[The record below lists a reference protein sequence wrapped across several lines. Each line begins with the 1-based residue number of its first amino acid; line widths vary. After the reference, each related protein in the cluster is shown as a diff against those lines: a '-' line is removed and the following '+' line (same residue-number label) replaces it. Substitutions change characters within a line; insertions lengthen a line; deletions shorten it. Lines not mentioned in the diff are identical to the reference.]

1 MDPIGLVR
9 EVGRF
14 SSSLNVEPYN
24 DNHVRAGVGQIN
36 RLFAEAA
43 IASKLHE
50 ATAYGLD
57 TFRSTIDPD
66 DFKFLLMQNEIM
78 RIKRCLLTYH
88 KARLDHLARMSKELP
103 TFPANVRSQLSKS
116 ENVFQTEYAAS
127 LGKMAQSYGNI
138 VNLSGPLNPP
148 KDLYV
153 TVRVLKDCGTIQTE
167 FGPLYLNAN
176 TFHFVRKADVEHLIT
191 QGFLAHVK

>member
-1 MDPIGLVR
+1 MDPINLVR
-9 EVGRF
+9 EAGRF

-24 DNHVRAGVGQIN
+24 DNHVRVGLGQIN
-36 RLFAEAA
+36 RLFSEAA
-43 IASKLHE
+43 LASKIQA
-50 ATAYGLD
+50 ATSFGLE
-57 TFRSTIDPD
+57 TFRNTIDPN

-78 RIKRCLLTYH
+78 RVKRSILTYH

-116 ENVFQTEYAAS
+116 ENNFQTEYAAS
-127 LGKMAQSYGNI
+127 LNRMAQSYGNI
-138 VNLSGPLNPP
+138 VNLNGPLNPP

-153 TVRVLKDCGTIQTE
+153 TVRVVKDCGTVQTE

-176 TFHFVRKADVEHLIT
+176 SFHFVRKADVEHLIT

>member
-88 KARLDHLARMSKELP
+88 KARLDHLARMSKDS
-103 TFPANVRSQLSKS
+103 A
-116 ENVFQTEYAAS
+116 
-127 LGKMAQSYGNI
+127 
-138 VNLSGPLNPP
+138 
-148 KDLYV
+148 
-153 TVRVLKDCGTIQTE
+153 
-167 FGPLYLNAN
+167 
-176 TFHFVRKADVEHLIT
+176 
-191 QGFLAHVK
+191 